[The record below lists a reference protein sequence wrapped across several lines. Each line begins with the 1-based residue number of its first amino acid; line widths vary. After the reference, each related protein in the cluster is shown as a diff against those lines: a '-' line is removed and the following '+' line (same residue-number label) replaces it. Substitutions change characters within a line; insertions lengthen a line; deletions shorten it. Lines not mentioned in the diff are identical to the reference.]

1 MGKKSSFFIIILVL
15 FFVGTVNLCYAQD
28 GRIELIDIK
37 VSNSADRT
45 LIDIKTNRPVDFLHY
60 NLKNPP
66 RLVIDFIGTN
76 IYSQEPEVSIFVHG
90 NIREIKSVLY
100 STSGEDPKIDS
111 LVFKFK
117 PNVAV
122 RIKKDKNRIF
132 LQVKEHSVI
141 SKINDFNNTK
151 RIRANLLASRIAEN
165 KKTTFMAGGSQEFF
179 VTADGYSQVSDFVL
193 ASSADKI
200 TSAGYYIWALYE
212 ASIKEKMREFTALDD
227 IVFLSAKNNNQENF
241 INLAKITS
249 MQKVSTGIK
258 AKKNNY
264 NSSTIRMS
272 FNLILIVSLISL
284 VGYKIKRHAKATLHQ
299 RQLPDVDE
307 ILSDARLKPVDR
319 YNFKTN
325 QASSKDNLL
334 EKRKYARFNLP
345 DNDILTIYMD
355 VETEGFDKIKTKAQ
369 DISLGGIR
377 IEIDGRIRL
386 PEILE
391 LELRLPDHD
400 KGSEMLARIEWVN
413 STSDNTCSYG
423 LSFMMFGE
431 NEENKLKDFLKNNF

>member
-15 FFVGTVNLCYAQD
+15 FFVGTINLCYAQD
-28 GRIELIDIK
+28 RRIELIDIK

-45 LIDIKTNRPVDFLHY
+45 LIGIKTNQPVDFLHY

-193 ASSADKI
+193 ASSEDKI

-227 IVFLSAKNNNQENF
+227 IVFLSAENNNQENF

-258 AKKNNY
+258 AKK
-264 NSSTIRMS
+264 
-272 FNLILIVSLISL
+272 
-284 VGYKIKRHAKATLHQ
+284 K
-299 RQLPDVDE
+299 
-307 ILSDARLKPVDR
+307 
-319 YNFKTN
+319 
-325 QASSKDNLL
+325 
-334 EKRKYARFNLP
+334 
-345 DNDILTIYMD
+345 
-355 VETEGFDKIKTKAQ
+355 
-369 DISLGGIR
+369 
-377 IEIDGRIRL
+377 
-386 PEILE
+386 
-391 LELRLPDHD
+391 
-400 KGSEMLARIEWVN
+400 
-413 STSDNTCSYG
+413 
-423 LSFMMFGE
+423 
-431 NEENKLKDFLKNNF
+431 